1 MRHRAA
7 SLLIVL
13 SFFCLPAWAD
23 EREWESHGPYGGSV
37 WYVLPVGP
45 PGRLLTTTASGTYIT
60 DDAGLHW
67 RLLDPD
73 LRLSGVVKQT
83 ADVAW
88 GWDYLSLY
96 RSSDAGLTW
105 SRVEIG
111 GDHWG
116 IHKLAFDPNVPST
129 LYLAESS
136 RSDDSAAL
144 LRSVN
149 GALTWTRLP
158 LPRTA
163 EDVIVTPSTVLVETY
178 ENLYS
183 SVNGGTTWTAVFP
196 VATVNLSGI
205 AQDPANPSR
214 VYCLTTV
221 GTLHSSSNGG
231 LTWQNTGQLDRQ
243 NYTLGGIAVDP
254 HDPRV
259 LHVWDSDGQAIAR
272 SENAGASWETRPS
285 RYDFYGFAL
294 DPYTPGRIWAA
305 SAGGVRM
312 SDAGGPWVRRS
323 TGLPNTGVAAI
334 AFDPRDPSTVYAGTR
349 YDGLQK
355 STDAGDTW
363 EDLGLDSA
371 EVGIINCVGIYPKSP
386 NTIFVGSWK
395 GIFRSTD
402 AGNTWS
408 FSDTCPNGV
417 YSIIAKS
424 RRILAAT
431 SSGLY
436 SSRDGGE
443 TWQPSGFN
451 PDRVDALTDAGRGFL
466 YLSYHNDIWLSVNS
480 GLTWRRTG
488 RFESWDWTSAFAGDP
503 FRPWRVFLGTWNGVW
518 ESVDFGRT
526 WKPFNQGLSLG
537 RTIGA
542 LVFSPSRPRTLIAGL
557 NDPPRCEGVA

>member
-1 MRHRAA
+1 MTHRAA
-7 SLLIVL
+7 ALLIALSLL
-13 SFFCLPAWAD
+13 CLPAWAD
-23 EREWESHGPYGGSV
+23 EREWESHGPYGGPV

-45 PGRLLTTTASGTYIT
+45 PGRLLATTASGTYIT

-67 RLLDPD
+67 RLLDSE
-73 LRLSGVVKQT
+73 LRLDGVVNQT

-88 GWDYLSLY
+88 GWNYQSLY

-105 SRVEIG
+105 SRVESG

-116 IHKLAFDPNVPST
+116 IHKLAFDLNVPST
-129 LYLAESS
+129 LYLAESGS
-136 RSDDSAAL
+136 RSEDGAAL

-149 GALTWTRLP
+149 GAVTWTRLP
-158 LPRTA
+158 LPSPP
-163 EDVIVTPSTVLVETY
+163 EDVIVTPSTVLVDTY
-178 ENLYS
+178 DNLYS
-183 SVNGGTTWTAVFP
+183 SVNGGTTWNAVFP
-196 VATVNLSGI
+196 DATVNLSGI

-221 GTLHSSSNGG
+221 GTLYSSSNGG

-243 NYTLGGIAVDP
+243 NYTLGGMAVDP

-259 LHVWDSDGQAIAR
+259 LYVWDSDGQAIAR
-272 SENAGASWETRPS
+272 SENAGASCETLPS
-285 RYDFYGFAL
+285 RYDFYQFAL

-323 TGLPNTGVAAI
+323 TGLPNTSVSAI

-386 NTIFVGSWK
+386 STIFVGSWK

-402 AGNTWS
+402 AGKTWS
-408 FSDTCPNGV
+408 LSDTCPNGV

-436 SSRDGGE
+436 MSRDSGE
-443 TWQPSGFN
+443 TWQPTGFN
-451 PDRVDALTDAGRGFL
+451 SDPVDALTDAGRGFL
-466 YLSYHNDIWLSVNS
+466 YLSYNRDIWLSVNS
-480 GLTWRRTG
+480 GLTWKRMG
-488 RFESWDWTSAFAGDP
+488 RAGMGGTALAADP
-503 FRPWRVFLGTWNGVW
+503 LRPWNVYAITWRQLLK
-518 ESVDFGRT
+518 SSDCGRT
-526 WKPFNQGLSLG
+526 WEPFDHGLFSWDNKSVMS
-537 RTIGA
+537 
-542 LVFSPSRPRTLIAGL
+542 LVFS
-557 NDPPRCEGVA
+557 